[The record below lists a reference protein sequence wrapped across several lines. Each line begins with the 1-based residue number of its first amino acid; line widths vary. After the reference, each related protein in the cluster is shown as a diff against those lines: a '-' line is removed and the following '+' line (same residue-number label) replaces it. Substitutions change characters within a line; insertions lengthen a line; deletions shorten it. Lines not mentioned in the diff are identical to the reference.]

1 MAIEIKVKFEPVRSL
16 AFGSISDIYMGVG
29 TATDHPARMI
39 LLQNFTDADLMLS
52 FDGLEDHIPL
62 KFDSSFILDVSS
74 NKTID
79 TGFFIEKGTRLY
91 VKEIDTPATGNVYF
105 TVFYGEED

>member
-1 MAIEIKVKFEPVRSL
+1 LNTDL
-16 AFGSISDIYMGVG
+16 ALDTGKAVFWDGDYTQNVDNITVSGYDMIIYLGK
-29 TATDHPARMI
+29 AT
-39 LLQNFTDADLMLS
+39 S
-52 FDGLEDHIPL
+52 
-62 KFDSSFILDVSS
+62 DSSFILDVSS

-91 VKEIDTPATGNVYF
+91 VKEIDIPTTGSVYF